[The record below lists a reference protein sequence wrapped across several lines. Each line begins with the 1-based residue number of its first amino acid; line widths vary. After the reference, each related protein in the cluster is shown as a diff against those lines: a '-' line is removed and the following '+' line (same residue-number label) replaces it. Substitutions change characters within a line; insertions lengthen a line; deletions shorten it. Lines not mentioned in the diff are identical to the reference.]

1 MTHKKMILICLLL
14 PLFSFSQTDK
24 ASLVKQLDEHIWI
37 PFLKGVNT
45 NNPALYNG
53 VCSNDFQWV
62 AGGQKNR
69 IMNLQEYIDDA
80 AKVMGDRGNK
90 KISTELTARFLE
102 RNVNEVFASEKCIT
116 RYTAKEE
123 GKEAVVSYGIAH
135 VFSKKINGIWKKY
148 IQYVSTEKGTHEMY
162 EQAMPMVIIQ

>member
-1 MTHKKMILICLLL
+1 MTRKKIIFICLLL
-14 PLFSFSQTDK
+14 PLFSLSQTNRTE
-24 ASLVKQLDEHIWI
+24 LLNQLDQHIWI

-45 NNPALYNG
+45 NNPSLYNG
-53 VCSNDFQWV
+53 VCSSDFQWV
-62 AGGQKNR
+62 AGGQKTR

-102 RNVNEVFASEKCIT
+102 RNINDVFASEKCIT

-123 GKEAVVSYGIAH
+123 GKEAIVSYGISH
-135 VFSKKINGIWKKY
+135 IFSKKINGIWKKY
-148 IQYVSTEKGTHEMY
+148 IQYISTEKATSDMY
-162 EQAMPMVIIQ
+162 EKATPMSL